1 MWIYSNLAIITL
13 IAINLVLVIS
23 EKFDNK
29 TNDKG
34 KGHSIEVSFK
44 LIQLN
49 KANNTVIIVK
59 FFRINFEMSLKSIT
73 LYL

>member
-13 IAINLVLVIS
+13 IAINLVLGMS
-23 EKFDNK
+23 EKLNNK

-34 KGHSIEVSFK
+34 KGHSIEVSFE

-59 FFRINFEMSLKSIT
+59 FFRTNFQMSYK
-73 LYL
+73 

>member
-1 MWIYSNLAIITL
+1 MWINSNLAIITL

-23 EKFDNK
+23 EKLNNK

-34 KGHSIEVSFK
+34 KGHSIEVSFE

-59 FFRINFEMSLKSIT
+59 FFRTNFQMSYK
-73 LYL
+73 

>member
-1 MWIYSNLAIITL
+1 MSIYSNLAIITL

-34 KGHSIEVSFK
+34 KGHSIEVSLE

-59 FFRINFEMSLKSIT
+59 FFRLNFQISYK
-73 LYL
+73 